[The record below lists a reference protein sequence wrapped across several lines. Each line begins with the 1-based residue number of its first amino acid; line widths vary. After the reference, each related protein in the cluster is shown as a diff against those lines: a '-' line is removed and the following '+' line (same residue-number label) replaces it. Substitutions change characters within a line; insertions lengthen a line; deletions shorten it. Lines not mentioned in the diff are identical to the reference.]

1 MEEKV
6 NYLYVLNY
14 NVCRILEIKVS
25 EEINENN
32 ITDILDHYNLKESEC
47 SYMWSANKLDLVRPT
62 FCSKEH
68 LCANFAPCIC
78 DELCDFVNK
87 KNKK

>member
-6 NYLYVLNY
+6 NYLYVLDY
-14 NVCRILEIKVS
+14 NANRILEIEVA
-25 EEINENN
+25 EELGEDNFS
-32 ITDILDHYNLKESEC
+32 DILEHYNIKESEC
-47 SYMWSANKLDLVRPT
+47 SYMWSSIKLELVRPT